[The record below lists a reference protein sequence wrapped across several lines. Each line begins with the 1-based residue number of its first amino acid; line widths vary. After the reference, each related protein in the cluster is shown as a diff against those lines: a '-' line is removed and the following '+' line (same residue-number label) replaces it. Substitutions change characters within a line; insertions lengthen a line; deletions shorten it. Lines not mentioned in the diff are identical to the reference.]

1 MEYRPDAP
9 PEAPKKAAAASP
21 DNFSSKKRSR
31 RTWFGHATHETA
43 ASDSA
48 IPFPDPPTSTGRI
61 ADEAPA
67 SLPPLSRNGEME
79 QVGGPVSAAWREGTL
94 TRAKELE
101 SLCAWVVAN
110 TDARHNGNHNSD
122 VLARSVY
129 FHIDAARDAARVAAL
144 DPKKRLHLLR
154 YGPLRE
160 RAMSNLDAAE
170 AQLLNIAPAGYVL
183 GQMPSLL
190 QHIRCHLVPGD
201 QRREDFELLARRL
214 GVNDPPLTQTAD
226 QPRYE
231 EKKRIVERERGQIV
245 TAVRAA
251 SSASLREQVR
261 VRSFR
266 NVLLVT
272 TAITTLLAIGVA
284 ITGWLN
290 PTLIPLCFAP
300 EEAGQAIVV
309 CPTQQS
315 APFSTTQS
323 GTTPAATTEDIDD
336 AIGKTATRWD
346 LLVVELV
353 GLTAAALAAT
363 AAIRRL
369 KGSSERY
376 GLPVALAA
384 LKLPTGAI
392 TAFLGLLLMRGQFV
406 PGLSALDTSA
416 QILAW
421 ALVFGY
427 AQQVFTRLVDQ
438 QGQNVLN
445 SVRGADRPQTNTSP
459 P

>member
-1 MEYRPDAP
+1 LLDDWR
-9 PEAPKKAAAASP
+9 
-21 DNFSSKKRSR
+21 
-31 RTWFGHATHETA
+31 
-43 ASDSA
+43 
-48 IPFPDPPTSTGRI
+48 
-61 ADEAPA
+61 
-67 SLPPLSRNGEME
+67 LE

-110 TDARHNGNHNSD
+110 NAVADSAEPNSGI
-122 VLARSVY
+122 LAQAVY
-129 FHIDAARDAARVAAL
+129 FHIKAARDAARVEEL
-144 DPKKRLHLLR
+144 NTRKRVHLLR

-170 AQLLNIAPAGYVL
+170 AHLLNIAPPEYLL

-190 QHIRCHLVPGD
+190 QHVRCHLVPGD
-201 QRREDFELLARRL
+201 PRREELEHIARCI
-214 GVNDPPLTQTAD
+214 GVHEPEHQSNQSTDRPQYD
-226 QPRYE
+226 
-231 EKKRIVERERGQIV
+231 EKKRIVAQERGQIV
-245 TAVRAA
+245 TAMRAA

-266 NVLLVT
+266 SVLIAT
-272 TAITTLLAIGVA
+272 TVVMTLLAIAVA
-284 ITGWLN
+284 LTGWRY
-290 PTLIPLCFAP
+290 PYLITLCFAP
-300 EEAGQAIVV
+300 EESGQAVVV

-315 APFSTTQS
+315 EPFSTTQS
-323 GTTPAATTEDIDD
+323 GTARPDTSRDIDN
-336 AIGKTATRWD
+336 AIREAATRWD

-353 GLTAAALAAT
+353 GLTAAAVAAA
-363 AAIRRL
+363 AAIRGI

-427 AQQVFTRLVDQ
+427 AQQLFTRLVDR
-438 QGQNVLN
+438 QGQTVLDG
-445 SVRGADRPQTNTSP
+445 VRGASRPQTNP
-459 P
+459 Q